1 MSELRTEQFKMH
13 NSLGSTGLFAAAI
26 INTGMRACT
35 GESAHVA
42 CSKSYGEVT
51 HCYVGWTELPET
63 LQIHYVFDY
72 ELMSGHCTFGNILLL
87 PKILGPPPLLST
99 ICPQELWPRAQ
110 KNIRAEGGKI

>member
-13 NSLGSTGLFAAAI
+13 NSLVSTGLFVAAI

-42 CSKSYGEVT
+42 CSKSYSEVT

-63 LQIHYVFDY
+63 VQIHYVFDY

-87 PKILGPPPLLST
+87 PKILAPPFSQLYVPRSYGLGRRKIS
-99 ICPQELWPRAQ
+99 ELKEA
-110 KNIRAEGGKI
+110 KY